1 MKIFPILTA
10 VLVSAF
16 LYGLVFE
23 RDALMAI
30 AQNSGAE
37 METTDTSDA
46 VQRISVVAMASAART
61 IDSAVIVRGQTEAV
75 RQLTVRSESSGL
87 VINTP
92 LRKGTFVEEGSEMCV
107 LNPGTSQVRLTEALA
122 RLAEAKANLPSANS
136 RLPEARARLRE
147 AEARVEEA
155 KINQNAARMLAA
167 DGYASDTRV
176 AAAQANL
183 ESTLAAVTSATAGIQ
198 SAEGGMLS
206 AQAAVQ
212 SAQAAVENAE
222 REISK
227 LTINAPFAG
236 LLESDT
242 AELGALLQP
251 GAACATLIQLDPIKL
266 VGFVPE
272 TQVDRITVG
281 ALGRARLTG
290 DREVSGRVTF
300 VSRSADALTRTFR
313 VELEVRNT
321 DLSIRNGQTVEIAIA
336 SEGADAHLLP
346 GSALTLDDQG
356 RLGVRVAERGIA
368 RFIPISLIR
377 DTIDGVWINGLPPT
391 ADVIVVGQEYVTDGV
406 PVNVTMRGVD

>member
-10 VLVSAF
+10 LLVSAF

-30 AQNSGAE
+30 AQNSDAE
-37 METTDTSDA
+37 MEATDTSDA
-46 VQRISVVAMASAART
+46 VQWVSVVAMASAAQT

-75 RQLTVRSESSGL
+75 RQLTVRSETSGL

-92 LRKGTFVEEGSEMCV
+92 LRKGAFVEEGAEMCV
-107 LNPGTSQVRLTEALA
+107 LNPGTSQVRLAEALA

-147 AEARVEEA
+147 AQARVEEA
-155 KINQNAARMLAA
+155 KINQNAARTLAA

-183 ESTLAAVTSATAGIQ
+183 ESALAAVTSATAGIQ
-198 SAEGGMLS
+198 SAEGGMQS

-227 LTINAPFAG
+227 LTISAPFAG

-272 TQVDRITVG
+272 THVDRMTVG
-281 ALGRARLTG
+281 AVGGARLTG
-290 DREVSGRVTF
+290 GREVRGRVTF
-300 VSRSADALTRTFR
+300 LSRSADPLTRTFR
-313 VELEVRNT
+313 VELEVPNT
-321 DLSIRNGQTVEIAIA
+321 DLSIRDGQTVEIAIA
-336 SEGADAHLLP
+336 SDGADAHLLP

-356 RLGVRVAERGIA
+356 RLGVRVAEDGIA
-368 RFIPISLIR
+368 RFVPVSLIR
-377 DTIDGVWINGLPPT
+377 DTMDGVWVNGLPTT

-406 PVNVTMRGVD
+406 PVDVTMRGVN

>member
-10 VLVSAF
+10 LLVSAF

-23 RDALMAI
+23 REALMAI
-30 AQNSGAE
+30 AQNSGAAVDA
-37 METTDTSDA
+37 TDTSDA
-46 VQRISVVAMASAART
+46 VQRVSVVAMASAAQT

-75 RQLTVRSESSGL
+75 RQLTVRSETSGL

-92 LRKGTFVEEGSEMCV
+92 LRKGASVEEGAEMCV
-107 LNPGTSQVRLTEALA
+107 LNPGTSQVRLAEALA

-147 AEARVEEA
+147 AEARVDEA
-155 KINQNAARMLAA
+155 KINQNAARTLAA

-183 ESTLAAVTSATAGIQ
+183 ESALAAVTSATAGIQ
-198 SAEGGMLS
+198 SADGGVQS

-212 SAQAAVENAE
+212 SAQAVVENAK

-227 LTINAPFAG
+227 LTISAPFEG

-251 GAACATLIQLDPIKL
+251 GAACATLIQLNPIKL

-281 ALGRARLTG
+281 AVGGASLTG
-290 DREVSGRVTF
+290 EREVRGRVTF
-300 VSRSADALTRTFR
+300 LSRSADPLTRTFR
-313 VELEVRNT
+313 VELEVPNA
-321 DLSIRNGQTVEIAIA
+321 DLSIRDGQTVEIAIA
-336 SEGADAHLLP
+336 SDGADAHLLP

-356 RLGVRVAERGIA
+356 RLGVRVAEDGIA
-368 RFIPISLIR
+368 RFIPVSLIR
-377 DTIDGVWINGLPPT
+377 DTIDGVWVNGLSAS

-406 PVNVTMRGVD
+406 PVDVTMRGVN

>member
-10 VLVSAF
+10 LLVSAF

-30 AQNSGAE
+30 AQNSGAA
-37 METTDTSDA
+37 MEATDTSDA
-46 VQRISVVAMASAART
+46 VQRVSVVAMASAAQT

-75 RQLTVRSESSGL
+75 RQLTVRSETSGL

-92 LRKGTFVEEGSEMCV
+92 LRKGAFVEEGAEMCV
-107 LNPGTSQVRLTEALA
+107 LNPGTSQVRLAEALA
-122 RLAEAKANLPSANS
+122 RLAEAKANIPSANS

-147 AEARVEEA
+147 AEARIEEA
-155 KINQNAARMLAA
+155 KINQNAARTLAA

-183 ESTLAAVTSATAGIQ
+183 ESALAAVTSATAGIQ
-198 SAEGGMLS
+198 SAEGGMQS

-227 LTINAPFAG
+227 LTIIAPFAG

-281 ALGRARLTG
+281 AVGGARLTG
-290 DREVSGRVTF
+290 EREVRGRVTF
-300 VSRSADALTRTFR
+300 LSRSADPLTRTFR
-313 VELEVRNT
+313 VELEVPNT
-321 DLSIRNGQTVEIAIA
+321 DLSIRDGQTVEIAIA
-336 SEGADAHLLP
+336 SDGADAHLLP

-356 RLGVRVAERGIA
+356 RLGVRVAEDGIA
-368 RFIPISLIR
+368 RFVPVSLIR
-377 DTIDGVWINGLPPT
+377 DTMDGVWVNGLPAT

-406 PVNVTMRGVD
+406 PVDVTMRGVN

>member
-10 VLVSAF
+10 LLVSAF

-37 METTDTSDA
+37 MEATDTSDA
-46 VQRISVVAMASAART
+46 VQRMSVVAMASAAQT

-75 RQLTVRSESSGL
+75 RQLTVRSETSGL

-92 LRKGTFVEEGSEMCV
+92 LRKGAFVEEGAEMCV
-107 LNPGTSQVRLTEALA
+107 LNPGTSQVRLAEALA

-147 AEARVEEA
+147 AQARVEEA
-155 KINQNAARMLAA
+155 KINQNAARTLAA

-183 ESTLAAVTSATAGIQ
+183 ESALAAVTSATAGIQ
-198 SAEGGMLS
+198 SAEGGMQS

-227 LTINAPFAG
+227 LTISAPFAG

-281 ALGRARLTG
+281 AVGGARLTG
-290 DREVSGRVTF
+290 EREVRGRVTF
-300 VSRSADALTRTFR
+300 LSRSADPLTRTFR
-313 VELEVRNT
+313 VELEVPNT
-321 DLSIRNGQTVEIAIA
+321 DLSIRDGQTVEIAIA
-336 SEGADAHLLP
+336 SDGADAHLLP

-356 RLGVRVAERGIA
+356 RLGVRVAEDDIA
-368 RFIPISLIR
+368 RFIPVSLIR
-377 DTIDGVWINGLPPT
+377 DTMDGVWVNGLPTT

-406 PVNVTMRGVD
+406 PVDVTMRGVN

>member
-10 VLVSAF
+10 LLVSAF

-30 AQNSGAE
+30 AQNAGAE
-37 METTDTSDA
+37 MEAKDTSDA
-46 VQRISVVAMASAART
+46 VQRVSVVAMASAAQT

-75 RQLTVRSESSGL
+75 RQLIVRSETSGL

-92 LRKGTFVEEGSEMCV
+92 LRKGAFVEEGAEMCV
-107 LNPGTSQVRLTEALA
+107 LNPGTSQVRLAEALA

-155 KINQNAARMLAA
+155 KINQNAARTLAA

-183 ESTLAAVTSATAGIQ
+183 ESALAAVTSATAGIQ
-198 SAEGGMLS
+198 SAEGGMQS

-227 LTINAPFAG
+227 LTISAPFAG

-281 ALGRARLTG
+281 AVGVARLTG
-290 DREVSGRVTF
+290 ERDVRGRVTF
-300 VSRSADALTRTFR
+300 LSRSADPLTRTFR
-313 VELEVRNT
+313 VELEVPNT
-321 DLSIRNGQTVEIAIA
+321 DLSIRDGQTVEIAIA
-336 SEGADAHLLP
+336 SDGADAHLLP

-356 RLGVRVAERGIA
+356 RLGVRVAEDDIA
-368 RFIPISLIR
+368 RFIPVSLIR
-377 DTIDGVWINGLPPT
+377 DTMDGVWVNGLPAT

-406 PVNVTMRGVD
+406 PVDVTMRGVN